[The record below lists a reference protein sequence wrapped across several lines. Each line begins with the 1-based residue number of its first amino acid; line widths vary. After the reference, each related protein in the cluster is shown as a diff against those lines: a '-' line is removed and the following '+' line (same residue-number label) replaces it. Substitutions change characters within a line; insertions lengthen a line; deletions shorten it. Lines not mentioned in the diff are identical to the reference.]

1 MPVVRRFRGS
11 GLSGYPTELG
21 HSSLEDFL
29 VRFWEGFFVDDRN
42 ANNSL
47 TKLWTWQ
54 HGDIGRTP
62 GFDGSLERALHRGQ
76 GHPHARRE
84 GPLLSARGQRVGG
97 ATHAERGA
105 ARDPPACGATSRE
118 AAPIRST
125 PDSSTRRSRTCSPA
139 PRRDHPQPRRG
150 RDAGRPG
157 FSAVGPVAMAGLPLP
172 GATRDV
178 TSSWARALV
187 RAPERSSWR
196 FGFVLAAV

>member
-1 MPVVRRFRGS
+1 MYS
-11 GLSGYPTELG
+11 LS
-21 HSSLEDFL
+21 FL
-29 VRFWEGFFVDDRN
+29 VPVLGGLFPRQSKRQQFAHEALDVAARRHRPD
-42 ANNSL
+42 
-47 TKLWTWQ
+47 
-54 HGDIGRTP
+54 P
-62 GFDGSLERALHRGQ
+62 GLRRLARARARLHRGQ

-125 PDSSTRRSRTCSPA
+125 PDLSTRRSRTCSPA

-157 FSAVGPVAMAGLPLP
+157 FSAVGPVTMAGLPLP
-172 GATRDV
+172 GATLDV

-196 FGFVLAAV
+196 FGFVLVPVWPGLRRRPC